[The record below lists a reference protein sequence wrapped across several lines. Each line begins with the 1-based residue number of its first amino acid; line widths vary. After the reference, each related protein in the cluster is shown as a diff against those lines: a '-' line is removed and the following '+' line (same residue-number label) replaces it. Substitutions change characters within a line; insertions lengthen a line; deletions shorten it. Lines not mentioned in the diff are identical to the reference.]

1 MNFGIYIHIPFCKQK
16 CFYCDFASVTTS
28 KALKQDCDIYQ
39 RYIDALCQEIAMYQ
53 EQIPDIVIDTI
64 YFGGGTPSI
73 LPPNLI
79 IQVIEKLKSRW
90 IFGENVEITLEV
102 NPGTVD
108 ENHLLALFTGGIN
121 RLSFGVQAVQDD
133 LLKSIGRIHS
143 ILEAKEAI
151 LTAKRIGFK
160 NISVD
165 LMYGLPKQNLA
176 MLKESVAWSL
186 SMGIQ
191 HISIYGL
198 QIEEDTV
205 FGRLYEQDK
214 LILPDEDD
222 VEKMYDFLTEELV
235 ANGYSRYEISNFA
248 KVGYES
254 RHNLSYWQDK
264 NYLGLGAGAHGYIH
278 NKRLQNPFD
287 ISVYID
293 KCNNKIIPAIN
304 EEIVDKKTHV
314 EEFCFLA
321 LRMAKGIDKSI
332 FKQKFNLD
340 IEKIYGSKIRQLC
353 DKQLLVD
360 EDNHVYLTKLG
371 MKFGNQVFSEF
382 LLDVDI

>member
-16 CFYCDFASVTTS
+16 CFYCDFASITTS
-28 KALKQDCDIYQ
+28 KALKQDGDIYQ

-53 EQIPDIVIDTI
+53 EQIPDMVIDTI

-79 IQVIEKLKSRW
+79 IQVIKKLKERW
-90 IFGENVEITLEV
+90 LFNEDIEITMEV
-102 NPGTVD
+102 NPGTID
-108 ENHLLALFTGGIN
+108 EKQLDELFAGGIN

-133 LLKSIGRIHS
+133 LLKNIGRIHS
-143 ILEAKEAI
+143 ISEAKDVI
-151 LTAKRIGFK
+151 LTAKSIGFK

-176 MLKESVAWSL
+176 MLKESVAWSI
-186 SMGIQ
+186 SMDIQ

-235 ANGYSRYEISNFA
+235 ANGYNRYEISNFA

-264 NYLGLGAGAHGYIH
+264 NYLGLGAGAHGYVQ
-278 NKRLQNPFD
+278 NKRLENPFD
-287 ISVYID
+287 LLVYID
-293 KCNNKIIPAIN
+293 KCNKRIIPAES
-304 EEIVDKKTHV
+304 EEVVDKKTHV

-321 LRMAKGIDKSI
+321 LRMSAGIDKRL
-332 FKQKFNLD
+332 FKQKFDID
-340 IEKIYGSKIRQLC
+340 IEKIYGDKIKYLSDRQLLID
-353 DKQLLVD
+353 DK
-360 EDNHVYLTKLG
+360 NRIYLTKLG